1 MKRRKISKK
10 ASKRIFRRTADKTKK
25 INVQPIPM
33 RGGFRI

>member
-1 MKRRKISKK
+1 MKRKKVSKK